1 METDISLVKSRSNRS
16 QEDYIPLLLD
26 FTNGFNPIISNML
39 FLKQVGRI
47 TARGAYMQI
56 DDHSDMKFT
65 NKKFLEKYFSNEEFK
80 AIFDRVCLEAL
91 QGLLPKR
98 QDEAKLNNQKLLN
111 KAMNDF
117 ARMCSTVIEE

>member
-1 METDISLVKSRSNRS
+1 
-16 QEDYIPLLLD
+16 
-26 FTNGFNPIISNML
+26 
-39 FLKQVGRI
+39 
-47 TARGAYMQI
+47 MQI

-65 NKKFLEKYFSNEEFK
+65 NKKFLEKYFSNEEFR